1 MSEFRPL
8 KAALGLL
15 LTGAL
20 LATPAAAAFSD
31 TSGNWAEAAINKWSG
46 EYGLINGY
54 EDGTFHPDSTITRG
68 AFAGIMDRFLH
79 FQTASPADTFS
90 DTAGT
95 YWESAILK
103 LHAAGVYLGT
113 DGEARTTADITRQ
126 QAVTMIARAFG
137 LPQSTGTPD
146 YNDTGSLAAYAAG
159 YVAAMS
165 DRGYLTD
172 TAGGY
177 FRPTDAITRAEV
189 VNILNNMIDV
199 LIQDNTPYSADTSG
213 TLMINS
219 PEGAQLENMTV
230 AGNLIIAPGVTGG
243 VELKD
248 VTLMGTVCNLGSA
261 PVEEITTKTTQTPDG
276 SSSSD
281 SSDSSSDSLPELN
294 WTYLT
299 TPDGKKIPNYPNVAV
314 NQMKNSDFVWNG
326 DRLTYVGSD
335 FATRFGID
343 VSAYQNRNTSGGT
356 IDWNAVKADG
366 VDFVFARIGFRG
378 TSSGTLSSDAF
389 YAKNIDGAMAAGL
402 DTGVYFFSQAITV
415 DEAVEEANY
424 VLKLLDGRKLTG
436 PVAYDW
442 EMHDSTYRVY
452 GTTPEMATA
461 CAKAFCDTIRAAGYD
476 AMLYASSYVI
486 YNKFDLS
493 YLLGYPLWYPEYKTA
508 SSTMLNPQMYYQM
521 NYWQYTS
528 SGSVAGI
535 GGKVDCDLQFLG

>member
-1 MSEFRPL
+1 M
-8 KAALGLL
+8 ALVLA
-15 LTGAL
+15 GAL
-20 LATPAAAAFSD
+20 LTMPAAAAFSD
-31 TSGNWAEAAINKWSG
+31 TSDHWAESAIDKWSG
-46 EYGLINGY
+46 EYGIIQGY
-54 EDGTFHPDSTITRG
+54 DDGTFHPDSTITRG
-68 AFAGIMDRFLH
+68 AFAGIMDRFLQ
-79 FQTASPADTFS
+79 FQTVSPADTFS

-137 LPQSTGTPD
+137 LIQSTGTPD
-146 YNDTGSLAAYAAG
+146 YTDADQLASYAVG

-172 TAGGY
+172 TAGGK

-199 LIQDNTPYSADTSG
+199 LVQSDTTYSADTSG
-213 TLMINS
+213 SLMINS
-219 PEGAQLENMTV
+219 ADGAQLENMTV
-230 AGNLIIAPGVTGG
+230 AGDLIIAPGVTEG
-243 VELKD
+243 VVLKD
-248 VTLMGTVCNLGSA
+248 VKLVGSIRNLGTA
-261 PVEEITTKTTQTPDG
+261 PVEEVTTQTTQTPD
-276 SSSSD
+276 SSSGDASD
-281 SSDSSSDSLPELN
+281 SSTADLPELN
-294 WTYLT
+294 WTYIT
-299 TPDGKKIPNYPNVAV
+299 TADGKKIPCYDGVDV
-314 NQMKNSDFVWNG
+314 NQMEDSDFCWDG
-326 DRLTYVGSD
+326 DRLSYVGSD

-343 VSAYQNRNTSGGT
+343 VSAYQNRNTSGG
-356 IDWNAVKADG
+356 IDWDAVKASG

-378 TSSGTLSSDAF
+378 TSSGTLNTDAF
-389 YAKNIDGAMAAGL
+389 YAQNIDGAMAAGL
-402 DTGVYFFSQAITV
+402 DTGVYFFSQAISV

-461 CAKAFCDTIRAAGYD
+461 CAKAFCDTIKAAGYD
-476 AMLYASSYVI
+476 AMIYASSYVI

-493 YLLGYPLWYPEYKTA
+493 YLSDYPLWYPEYKTA
-508 SSTMLNPQMYYQM
+508 SSTTLYPQLYYQM
-521 NYWQYTS
+521 DYWQFSS
-528 SGSVAGI
+528 SGCIDGI
-535 GGKVDCDLQFLG
+535 SGKVDCNIQFLR